1 MRRDDERGASGD
13 RIAIEPLTR
22 RQVVRGG
29 LAGGIALGMGG
40 LLAACGSDSSGGATT
55 GGGGGGSGGGTTTIT
70 FAGYGGTTQ
79 DAQVATWGKT
89 FTDATGDKVVATGV
103 DYGKLKGMVDSG
115 NVTWDAAVVEGFFAH
130 TPANQAL
137 FEPLDKSVFDAKRLD
152 AVAGY
157 GPPGDQVTDR
167 SVACYTY
174 CFAMG
179 YRTDNKGPRPK
190 NWREFFDV
198 KNFPGT
204 RGLYGIP
211 YGMIEIALLADGVTW
226 EQMYPLDVDRALNKI
241 KSLGSSVK
249 YWTSGA
255 DSQQMLVGGSADYVV
270 VWETRTAVLTL
281 EGRPVATEFNEN
293 VRTADHL
300 IVPKGSKN
308 AKAGMEFI
316 NAAIAPEAQA
326 AVANKIALAPS
337 NPDAD
342 PMIDAKVMALTASG
356 HVKEAAGYINNEYWG
371 SNYDAILEKFNTV
384 VVG

>member
-1 MRRDDERGASGD
+1 MRTDDDRGASGN

-55 GGGGGGSGGGTTTIT
+55 GSSGGGGTTTIT

-89 FTDATGDKVVATGV
+89 FTEATGNKLVATGV

-137 FEPLDKSVFDAKRLD
+137 FEPLDKSVIDADRLK

-157 GPPGDQVTDR
+157 GPPGDQVTAG
-167 SVACYTY
+167 SVACYQY

-198 KNFPGT
+198 KSFPGT

-226 EQMYPLDVDRALNKI
+226 DQMYPLDVDRALDKI
-241 KSLGSSVK
+241 KSLGSAAK

-255 DSQQMLVGGSADYVV
+255 DSQQMLVGGSADYVI
-270 VWETRTAVLTL
+270 VWEPRTAPLTL
-281 EGRPVATEFNEN
+281 EGRPIATEFNEN

-300 IVPKGSKN
+300 IVPKGSKK
-308 AKAGMEFI
+308 ATAGMEFL
-316 NAAIAPEAQA
+316 NAAISPEAQA
-326 AVANKIALAPS
+326 AAANKIAVSPS
-337 NPDAD
+337 NPDAV
-342 PMIDAKVMALTASG
+342 PMMEKKVIALTVAG
-356 HVKEAAGYINNEYWG
+356 HVKQSAGYIDNKYWG